1 VNKIIFLMA
10 GIFSLFIISF
20 GFAQDSGLVTLPLE
34 IWVDYAS
41 FQYQPDTT
49 RSYVEVYYALNRKQL
64 DFYEQKDGNWAS
76 VVNLALF
83 IKDPKGDSVE
93 TRTWEIATTVKDE
106 KEAKET
112 EYLIIDVLGT
122 VLLPNTYFMELQA
135 EDLNSHRKG
144 SAKMQMEIPSYNQ
157 KDFAL
162 SQIELAF
169 DITLD
174 TVSSKFIKGYRK
186 VLPNPSDVFTQ
197 KGQMVFFYSEA
208 YNLSTEGKDSQ
219 YTLSFSVLDSKKNQF
234 RDLGTQTLKK
244 PGSSAVVMSGIN
256 ISAFPQ
262 GEYYLRI
269 VAQDLENGKTAETV
283 KSFKVLREEEV
294 KPEKTIKEPTSP
306 TGSAGGEEEILTE
319 KDAKRIRNQIS
330 YIATSNELALFD
342 QLNIEGKK
350 ELLKSFWGKRDPDP
364 ATKENEFKMEHYRR
378 WNYVNQKFSRSST
391 SNDGWKTDMGRTY
404 IKYGEPDEIEPYPS
418 TMETKPYE
426 RWDYHKVEAT
436 TVQPSQ
442 SGVFFIFVDEDG
454 FGVYRLVH
462 SNATGEIQNLNWL
475 ESITTEPSLK

>member
-1 VNKIIFLMA
+1 MSKILFLIT

-20 GFAQDSGLVTLPLE
+20 GFAQDSGMVTLPLE
-34 IWVDYAS
+34 IWADYAS
-41 FQYQPDTT
+41 FQYQHDTA

-64 DFYEQKDGNWAS
+64 DFYQQKDGNWAS
-76 VVNLALF
+76 VVTLTLS
-83 IKDPKGDSVE
+83 IRSPKGDSVE
-93 TRTWEIATTVKDE
+93 TRAWEVATAVKDE

-112 EYLIIDVLGT
+112 EYLLIDVLGT
-122 VLLPNTYFMELQA
+122 VLLPHTYFMELQA

-144 SAKMQMEIPSYNQ
+144 STKMQMEIPLYNQ

-174 TVSSKFIKGYRK
+174 TVSSKFIKGYRR
-186 VLPNPSDVFTQ
+186 VLPNPSDIFTQ
-197 KGQMVFFYSEA
+197 KGQMVYFYSEA

-219 YTLSFSVLDSKKNQF
+219 YTLNFSVLDSKKERF
-234 RDLGTQTLKK
+234 RDLGTQSLKK

-269 VAQDLENGKTAETV
+269 VAQDLDNGKTAEVV
-283 KSFKVLREEEV
+283 KAFKVLREEEL
-294 KPEKTIKEPTSP
+294 KPQERSEGAIS
-306 TGSAGGEEEILTE
+306 GGEEILSE
-319 KDAKRIRNQIS
+319 EDAKRIRNEIS
-330 YIATSNELALFD
+330 YIATSSERDLYG
-342 QLNIEGKK
+342 QLNLEGEK
-350 ELLKSFWGKRDPDP
+350 EFLKNFWTKRDPDP
-364 ATKENEFKMEHYRR
+364 NTKENEFKMEHYRR

-426 RWDYHKVEAT
+426 RWDYHKIEAT
-436 TVQPSQ
+436 TVHPSQ
-442 SGVFFIFVDEDG
+442 SGVFFIFADEDG

-475 ESITTEPSLK
+475 ESIATEPGLK